1 MDDSVLCV
9 DDEEILIAEQNAALR
24 AAFAELP
31 PRCQRLL
38 SMLMSAPPRSYA
50 GIRAELG
57 IPVGSTGLQPAR
69 CLNRLRKPAAFLAL
83 DQGEIKVHN
92 RGGEPDV

>member
-1 MDDSVLCV
+1 M
-9 DDEEILIAEQNAALR
+9 IAEQNAALR

-57 IPVGSTGLQPAR
+57 IPVGSTAQPAR